1 MRTSAAADLL
11 QAEQLGG
18 GLGLIFAVMFE
29 WSLGKESQWSATLLH
44 LALCPGKAYV
54 AHSKHLQ

>member
-29 WSLGKESQWSATLLH
+29 WSLGEESQW
-44 LALCPGKAYV
+44 
-54 AHSKHLQ
+54 